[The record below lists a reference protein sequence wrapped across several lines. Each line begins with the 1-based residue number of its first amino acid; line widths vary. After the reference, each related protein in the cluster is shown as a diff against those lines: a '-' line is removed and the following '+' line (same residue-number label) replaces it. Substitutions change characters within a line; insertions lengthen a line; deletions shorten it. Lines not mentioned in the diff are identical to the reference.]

1 MASWL
6 RMGVVHAHGLRGE
19 LKVVL
24 DNESSTLRW
33 AGLSAR
39 LTSKDGARTR
49 ELKIAKH
56 RRVGAL
62 AFVMLEGVA
71 DRNAAEAIEGF
82 VLSLSRGDLPEL
94 GDDEIYLADL
104 VGLPVKRDGVRVG
117 SVERIEIYP
126 SAAALVVSVAGRTV
140 EIPVHPSYV
149 QEVDLRAGVVRV
161 AHLEDLDADGRAP
174 ASDEGASEEHGG

>member
-49 ELKIAKH
+49 ELVITKH
-56 RRVGAL
+56 RRAGAL

-82 VLSLSRGDLPEL
+82 VLSLSRADLPEL
-94 GDDEIYLADL
+94 GDDEVYLADL
-104 VGLPVKRDGVRVG
+104 VGLPVEHEGARVG
-117 SVERIEIYP
+117 TVERIEIYP
-126 SAAALVVSVAGRTV
+126 SAAALVASIGGRAV
-140 EIPVHPSYV
+140 EIPVHPPYV
-149 QEVDLRAGVVRV
+149 QEVDLRAGVIRV
-161 AHLEDLDADGRAP
+161 AHLEDLEADGRRPAP
-174 ASDEGASEEHGG
+174 DEGAGEEHGG